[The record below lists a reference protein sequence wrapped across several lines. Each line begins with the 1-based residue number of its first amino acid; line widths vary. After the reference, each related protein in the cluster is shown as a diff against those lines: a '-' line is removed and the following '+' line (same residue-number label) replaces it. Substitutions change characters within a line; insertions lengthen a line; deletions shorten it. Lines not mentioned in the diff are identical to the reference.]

1 MNARLLDTALATC
14 AAALATGGT
23 LLLVARMNQV
33 PDAPPRPSST
43 PARSIP
49 LSSAPQPPDALEN
62 LPEPEPRLEAASVT
76 ESQALRPLTPSALP
90 SLSGKAALAGLGAL
104 TGMALGSL
112 GAPAVAA
119 SASAGPA
126 DRPARPLR
134 RPAPRYPAQ
143 ARRQG
148 VEGYAVVRLRVS
160 ATGWVDEVIV
170 VDSRPEGVFDDVARD
185 AARRYRFEPAI
196 SNGNKVATTLEQRIV
211 FRLKR

>member
-134 RPAPRYPAQ
+134 RPRAALPGSGAAPGGSRGTPSSACVC
-143 ARRQG
+143 RRPVGSTRSSLSIAGPRGCSTMSLAMQR
-148 VEGYAVVRLRVS
+148 AAIASSLRS
-160 ATGWVDEVIV
+160 ATVTRW
-170 VDSRPEGVFDDVARD
+170 
-185 AARRYRFEPAI
+185 RRRSSSGSSF
-196 SNGNKVATTLEQRIV
+196 G
-211 FRLKR
+211 